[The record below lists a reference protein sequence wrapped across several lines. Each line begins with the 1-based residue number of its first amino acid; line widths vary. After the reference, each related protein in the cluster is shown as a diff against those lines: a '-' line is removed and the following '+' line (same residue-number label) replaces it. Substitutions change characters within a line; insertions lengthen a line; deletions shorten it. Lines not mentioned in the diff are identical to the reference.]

1 VSSRE
6 YFAKVAGDWEKMRSG
21 FFSPAVREKALE
33 LAGVRPGRACGQVA
47 ADLGA
52 GAGFV
57 TEALLAAGLSVF
69 AVDQSPEMLAQ
80 LAARF
85 APAHP
90 GRGLPLQGPA
100 EALPLPDAS
109 VDFVFANM
117 FLHHVD
123 DPAAAIREMARI
135 LRPGGRLVVTDLD
148 SHGHEFLL
156 REHHD
161 RWPGFAR
168 ADVAAWLAAA
178 GLAGPRVDCCG
189 PEGEVCC
196 ADSCDGTDSARVSI
210 FAASGT
216 RPLWTVRLDEAAA
229 LAAGERAR
237 FYMAG
242 DRPLLC
248 AESVTRA
255 LAEALG
261 IATPLVPRVATGF
274 CSGLSRSCSHCGVYS
289 AGVLSLGLALG
300 RDSELD
306 DLDRTY
312 APVQEYREFFLARFG
327 SLECRELTGC
337 DLGDPAGLLSYR
349 DQGLKHSVCA
359 RLLAEGAAE
368 LVRIIAENSAENSA
382 DKR

>member
-6 YFAKVAGDWEKMRSG
+6 YFARVAGDWETMRSG
-21 FFSPAVREKALE
+21 FFSPAVREKALA
-33 LAGVRPGRACGQVA
+33 LAGVRPGQTA

-80 LAARF
+80 LTSRF
-85 APAHP
+85 AHTHP
-90 GRGLPLQGPA
+90 GRVLPLRGAA
-100 EALPLPDAS
+100 EALPLPHAS

-123 DPAAAIREMARI
+123 DPLAAIREMARI
-135 LRPGGRLVVTDLD
+135 LRPGGRLVLTDLD
-148 SHGHEFLL
+148 SHGHGFLL

-168 ADVAAWLAAA
+168 AEVAAWLSAA
-178 GLAGPRVDCCG
+178 GLEGPRVDCCG

-196 ADSCDGTDSARVSI
+196 ADSRDGADSARVSI
-210 FAASGT
+210 FAASG
-216 RPLWTVRLDEAAA
+216 RKPLWTARLDEAAA

-237 FYMAG
+237 ASMAG

-248 AESVTRA
+248 AESVARA

-261 IATPLVPRVATGF
+261 IASPLIPRAATGF
-274 CSGLSRSCSHCGVYS
+274 CSGLSRSCSHCGVFS

-327 SLECRELTGC
+327 SLNCRELTGC
-337 DLGDPAGLLSYR
+337 DLGDPAGLLGYR
-349 DQGLKHSVCA
+349 AQGLKHSVCA

-368 LVRIIAENSAENSA
+368 LVRIIAENSA

>member
-1 VSSRE
+1 MSSRE
-6 YFAKVAGDWEKMRSG
+6 YFAKVAGDWESMRSG
-21 FFSPAVREKALE
+21 FFSPAVREKALA
-33 LAGVRPGRACGQVA
+33 LAGVRPGQIA

-57 TEALLAAGLSVF
+57 TEALLDAGLSVF
-69 AVDQSPEMLAQ
+69 AVDQSPEMLEQ

-85 APAHP
+85 ADKHP
-90 GRGLPLQGPA
+90 GRVAPLVGPA
-100 EALPLPDAS
+100 EALPLPGAS

-135 LRPGGRLVVTDLD
+135 LRPGGRLVLTDLD
-148 SHGHEFLL
+148 SHGHGFLL

-168 ADVAAWLAAA
+168 ADVAAWLSAA
-178 GLAGPRVDCCG
+178 GFEGPRVDCCG
-189 PEGEVCC
+189 ENCC
-196 ADSCDGTDSARVSI
+196 ADSCDGSDSARVSI

-216 RPLWTVRLDEAAA
+216 RPLWSVRLDEAAA
-229 LAAGERAR
+229 LAAGARAR
-237 FYMAG
+237 SYMAG

-248 AESVTRA
+248 AESVLRA

-261 IATPLVPRVATGF
+261 VASPLIPRMATGF

-312 APVQEYREFFLARFG
+312 APVQDYREFFLARFG
-327 SLECRELTGC
+327 SLDCRELTGC

-349 DQGLKHSVCA
+349 EQGLKHSVCA
-359 RLLAEGAAE
+359 RLLDEGAAE
-368 LVRIIAENSAENSA
+368 LVRIISANSAQGNA
-382 DKR
+382 ANGAAKG